1 MRQIIDKQ
9 QDIIDKNAMDV
20 EEVDNENDEENYLNA
35 SF

>member
-20 EEVDNENDEENYLNA
+20 EEVDNENDEEDYLNA